1 MMKLETVIAR
11 FPDLEIVELTAWIEQ
26 GWVRPDPAA
35 ATEWV
40 FEGIDLARIGL
51 IYDLRHSLG
60 VQEDTVPLV
69 LSLLDQVYEL
79 RSTLKHVTSAI
90 EHQSAEVRASIL
102 ASLARTDA
110 P

>member
-79 RSTLKHVTSAI
+79 RTTLKSVLHALEAQPRDV
-90 EHQSAEVRASIL
+90 QSAVL
-102 ASLARTDA
+102 AALAKRKT
-110 P
+110 